1 MGLFDDFTNFVNE
14 AQSLREEATKL
25 GSDIAKELV
34 NGATDMK
41 QTVTD
46 MADEVKSA
54 VKPDSDT
61 SQNSSSTATDE
72 Q

>member
-25 GSDIAKELV
+25 GGDIAKEFV
-34 NGATDMK
+34 NGAADMK

-46 MADEVKSA
+46 VADEVKSA
-54 VKPDSDT
+54 VEPDSISRD
-61 SQNSSSTATDE
+61 NGAAATDE